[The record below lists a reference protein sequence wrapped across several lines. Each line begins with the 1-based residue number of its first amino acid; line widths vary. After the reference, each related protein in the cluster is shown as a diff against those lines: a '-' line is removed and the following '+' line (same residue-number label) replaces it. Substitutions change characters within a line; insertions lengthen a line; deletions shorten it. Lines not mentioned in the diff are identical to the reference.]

1 MEKFII
7 RHKRKKDDDAS
18 TRNQFETV
26 TLGGEL
32 QSSSKKPVN
41 IIIRTSQSFLM
52 LFKPCF
58 SGTQYS
64 TIFFTGIQYSGVG
77 PGVPPQ
83 YPIF

>member
-7 RHKRKKDDDAS
+7 RHKRKQDDDAS

-41 IIIRTSQSFLM
+41 IIIRTSQSFLI
-52 LFKPCF
+52 LIW
-58 SGTQYS
+58 Q
-64 TIFFTGIQYSGVG
+64 V
-77 PGVPPQ
+77 
-83 YPIF
+83 

>member
-18 TRNQFETV
+18 TRNQFETE

-41 IIIRTSQSFLM
+41 IIIRTSQSFLI
-52 LFKPCF
+52 LIW
-58 SGTQYS
+58 Q
-64 TIFFTGIQYSGVG
+64 V
-77 PGVPPQ
+77 
-83 YPIF
+83 